1 MIIREGDITAS
12 SASVTTVFSARQ
24 RLYDGGVNSDK
35 EAREIQWTC
44 IWWGLKKPASA
55 SVTQWVGLKENTWT
69 AQCDWEIHPQMP
81 VNASSIGWL
90 EAGCTDQLILGWRWI
105 GGSQMVPPESCS
117 VGSSRREWQIKEI
130 FAIFERTTQ
139 APSAE
144 DCVEIYRTW
153 IKPRITS
160 PRIRWTSL
168 TVVRKH
174 TNGL

>member
-12 SASVTTVFSARQ
+12 SASVATVFSARQ

-105 GGSQMVPPESCS
+105 GERVADGSTRIMQCWQQPTWMTNKGDIRDIRANNASTK
-117 VGSSRREWQIKEI
+117 RRGLC
-130 FAIFERTTQ
+130 RNLSDLNQ
-139 APSAE
+139 ATHNVASDPM
-144 DCVEIYRTW
+144 DLPHRC
-153 IKPRITS
+153 
-160 PRIRWTSL
+160 
-168 TVVRKH
+168 
-174 TNGL
+174 